1 MTSVQI
7 DFGDA
12 KIFKQEDAYRY
23 SIDLTA
29 STNGEPADFGA
40 QGQKKK
46 DSFVGT
52 PLYVSPEMLQ
62 NCVSLPASD
71 LWALGVM
78 IYRMHTGQCPFVS
91 PIETAVFQKILEL
104 DYEWPTDISISAD
117 AKSLVDSLL
126 KLKPEERIGAGKPG
140 TENDFT
146 CLMKHPY
153 FTGVDFKNLLRTPVP
168 LQLPEQIV

>member
-1 MTSVQI
+1 M
-7 DFGDA
+7 
-12 KIFKQEDAYRY
+12 
-23 SIDLTA
+23 
-29 STNGEPADFGA
+29 
-40 QGQKKK
+40 
-46 DSFVGT
+46 
-52 PLYVSPEMLQ
+52 
-62 NCVSLPASD
+62 
-71 LWALGVM
+71 
-78 IYRMHTGQCPFVS
+78 S